1 MGERVL
7 SPSGIR
13 LGLAAFALLL
23 LCGSSFAFEW
33 EYEDPPKLDGESS
46 ELYSRFWSEVGDARF
61 REALLAA
68 EAFSRSDAD
77 GSYKKMVERSAD
89 LIGNHRREADPAM
102 LSRYLLLERKRMS
115 WQDHR
120 WWPRTDIL
128 NRASTQVEGLID
140 DYQELLVESKLGGL
154 TAHIL
159 LSLGLCHADT
169 GELGPADKT
178 KARKLFESVVRDF
191 PDSEAALHAEQLL
204 WRLK

>member
-77 GSYKKMVERSAD
+77 ASHRKMVERSAD
-89 LIGNHRREADPAM
+89 LIGKHHREGDGDT
-102 LSRYLLLERKRMS
+102 LSRYLLLERKRIS

-128 NRASTQVEGLID
+128 TRASAQVEKLID
-140 DYQELLVESKLGGL
+140 DYGKLLVESELGGL

-159 LSLGLCHADT
+159 LSLGLCYSDT
-169 GELGPADKT
+169 GELGPRDKA
-178 KARKLFESVVRDF
+178 KARNLLEMVVRDF